1 MKRWIII
8 TIIVVAGIELG
19 CMAFDSIVNNFQA
32 EYDRLNSVRQ
42 EHIEREA
49 Q

>member
-19 CMAFDSIVNNFQA
+19 CMAFDSIVNSFQA
-32 EYDRLNSVRQ
+32 DLDALHAVRQ
-42 EHIEREA
+42 EQIEGIK
-49 Q
+49 